1 VTVYLDSSSLVK
13 VYVQEPGT
21 EVVRGLL
28 LQAATAT
35 TSVIAYA
42 EVRAAL
48 ARLRWERGLA
58 TRAFAEAKRLFEQD
72 WHMFVAIDVS
82 PAVCRL
88 AGMFAERHRLRGFDA
103 LHLASFHQV
112 LERAADDDVQFSS
125 ADDRLTRAARE
136 LR

>member
-1 VTVYLDSSSLVK
+1 VTVHLDSSSLVK

-48 ARLRWERGLA
+48 ARLRRKRGLA
-58 TRAFAEAKRLFEQD
+58 PRA
-72 WHMFVAIDVS
+72 VS
-82 PAVCRL
+82 SR
-88 AGMFAERHRLRGFDA
+88 AGSWRSEGVNSTANRG
-103 LHLASFHQV
+103 
-112 LERAADDDVQFSS
+112 S
-125 ADDRLTRAARE
+125 ATSQSAGLKPRGYGHDSLTAP
-136 LR
+136 

>member
-1 VTVYLDSSSLVK
+1 MTIYLDSSSLVK

-28 LQAATAT
+28 LEAAAAV

-48 ARLRWERGLA
+48 ARLRRERGL
-58 TRAFAEAKRLFEQD
+58 TPRAFAEAKRVFEQD
-72 WHMFVAIDVS
+72 WPMFVAIDVS
-82 PAVCRL
+82 PLVYRL
-88 AGMFAERHRLRGFDA
+88 AGLLAERHRLRGFDA
-103 LHLASFHQV
+103 LHLASFQQV
-112 LERAADDDVQFSS
+112 LERADDDVQFSS